1 MSDSKLRNHDHRW
14 PLEKWIHA
22 AVAVAVDVDVVVVA
36 DVAAIVA
43 QDLTRPEM
51 NSCL

>member
-22 AVAVAVDVDVVVVA
+22 AVAVAVAVVV
-36 DVAAIVA
+36 DAIVA